1 MKNKSFNLKKSLYII
16 IPLLLVIVIVVR
28 LKKNKDITQQKV
40 YQYNKEQGIHV
51 QTQVIKPGILESEY
65 TYTGTF
71 EPNKETKLSAE
82 VQGKINAIYVDAGSS
97 VKKGQALIKLDDALL
112 NQQLNTV
119 NVQIQNIKAEVD
131 IQLQANQIQING
143 LEDDVRRYKILV
155 DADAIQ
161 GIQLEKAA
169 LQLQTAKNQRSA
181 ILQKS
186 TLKNAEAQK
195 ASILSQLNK
204 TTVYAPFNGVVTAK
218 LSEVG
223 AFASP
228 GIPLLQVTDISQL
241 KFTVNVPE
249 SDLNRFNYE
258 NNYEIIADI
267 QPEIKLTGKTTLIG
281 SKSNTGN
288 AYPVQFTV
296 ANIPGLAIKAGMFGK
311 LISADTGIQTDA
323 RPIGISIPA
332 TAIVGSENTPSVYL
346 VKNGKAI
353 LQNITISSKSKDKVF
368 VSGGLNKDDT
378 LITNGFINL
387 FDSANVIIN

>member
-40 YQYNKEQGIHV
+40 YRYNKEQAIHV
-51 QTQVIKPGILESEY
+51 KTQIIKEERLETVSQ
-65 TYTGTF
+65 YTGTF

-82 VQGKINAIYVDAGSS
+82 VQGKINAIFVDAGNA
-97 VKKGQALIKLDDALL
+97 VKKGQPLIKIDDALL
-112 NQQLNTV
+112 EQQLNAV

-155 DADAIQ
+155 AADAIQ
-161 GIQLEKAA
+161 GIQLEKAE
-169 LQLQTAKNQRSA
+169 LQLQTAKNQRNA
-181 ILQKS
+181 LMQKS
-186 TLKNAEAQK
+186 SLKNAEAQK
-195 ASILSQLNK
+195 ASILTQLSK
-204 TTVYAPFNGVVTAK
+204 TTIYAPFNGVITAK

-249 SDLNRFNYE
+249 SDLSRFNYE
-258 NNYEIIADI
+258 NTYELIADVF
-267 QPEIKLTGKTTLIG
+267 PEIKLPGKTTLIG
-281 SKSNTGN
+281 SKSNIGN
-288 AYPVQFTV
+288 SYPVQFTV

-311 LISADTGIQTDA
+311 LPLVNAVMQNDTIPVGI
-323 RPIGISIPA
+323 IIPA
-332 TAIVGSENTPSVYL
+332 TAIVGSENKPRVYI

-353 LQNITISSKSKDKVF
+353 LQNITISSKNEDKVF
-368 VSGGLNKDDT
+368 VSGGLKKDDI